1 MKDFFEKR
9 NRCKGTFIIK
19 VENNSNDT
27 WQGEVVW
34 ADENRSEK
42 FRSALELFK
51 LMNEAMESQLEQQ
64 DSNTEVRIG

>member
-51 LMNEAMESQLEQQ
+51 FMNEAMESRFEKQERS
-64 DSNTEVRIG
+64 DEARIG